1 MSSKE
6 NQIRTL
12 DEIESRTHPLSSSIF
27 KIYLKNLHKMC
38 WLVQMRLTWFYKE
51 KKFNDKKFIK
61 NFKKYYLKLFR
72 MEKEKFF
79 IPKFTEWFS
88 EFAEYIGKT
97 IIKSDHKTIQETNS
111 SSEDSVSFKNTSVS
125 PAVINSKNDEEK
137 FEEKLKKPKEHIA
150 AQSPHDLESVD
161 QSVRVLS
168 QEVEPSIILTKILK
182 LIKDLKRDMIVLKL
196 LIRNKIGVKSKTM
209 KWNNIMKINKERTP
223 FKNKDH
229 SVEMIKNS
237 FK

>member
-6 NQIRTL
+6 NQIKTL
-12 DEIESRTHPLSSSIF
+12 DGIESRTHPLSSSIF

-97 IIKSDHKTIQETNS
+97 ITKSDHKTIQETNS
-111 SSEDSVSFKNTSVS
+111 SSEYSVSFKNTSVS

-150 AQSPHDLESVD
+150 AQSPHDLKSVD
-161 QSVRVLS
+161 QSVRGVIS
-168 QEVEPSIILTKILK
+168 GGRTIDYSYKNTKTDQRFK
-182 LIKDLKRDMIVLKL
+182 KRHDSFETS
-196 LIRNKIGVKSKTM
+196 NKKQDRSKIENNEM
-209 KWNNIMKINKERTP
+209 KQYNENQQR
-223 FKNKDH
+223 
-229 SVEMIKNS
+229 KNS
-237 FK
+237 FQK